1 MKNLTKT
8 RTVRNAERGAIAIV
22 IAAMWTTLF
31 GIAALAVDF
40 GYLYTRQRGL
50 QAISDAAISAAM
62 PTYYSSGFSPAS
74 TRATAVANANNVTGA
89 ITVAVDEPV
98 ANSQLRVRVSRTFPT
113 FFGRMFGMTNK
124 TVTATSVGRLNVSSG
139 PVIHASNA
147 ACGAGFGFTA
157 TGGATLNIAG
167 DVQSNSTLNLD
178 VPGAMTGTARY
189 RNACPGQPQIGA
201 FTPPATSGIPG
212 LYADPLAGNTPASVV
227 AVIPCTAGSIVNP
240 GDPMGGVI
248 WGCGAG
254 PGGSDVLPNGVYC
267 SLGNI
272 AVNSPC
278 PAQVIFAPNSTFVS
292 ATGAI
297 NFGANG
303 AITLGPFPGAPSGLI
318 AISGGIV
325 TPTIFMG
332 AANPYTVN
340 GSFYAPLGQVM
351 NTGGGAA
358 INTFTGKMVAKEI
371 FFGLSAGSTWNFSG
385 GGPGGSNWS
394 LYQ

>member
-50 QAISDAAISAAM
+50 QAISDAAVSAAM
-62 PTYYSSGFSPAS
+62 PLYYSSGFSPAS
-74 TRATAVANANNVTGA
+74 ARATAVANANSVTGA
-89 ITVAVDEPV
+89 LTVAVDEPV
-98 ANSQLRVRVSRTFPT
+98 VNSQFRVRVSRTFPT
-113 FFGRMFGMTNK
+113 FFGRLFGMSNK
-124 TVTATSVGRLNVSSG
+124 TVTATAVGRLNVSSG
-139 PVIHASNA
+139 PVIHANNA

-189 RNACPGQPQIGA
+189 RNVCPGQPQIGA
-201 FTPPATSGIPG
+201 FTPPATSGIAG

-227 AVIPCTAGSIVNP
+227 AVIPCTAGSIITA
-240 GDPMGGVI
+240 GDPISVGD
-248 WGCGAG
+248 WNCGAG
-254 PGGSDVLPNGVYC
+254 PGGSDVLAPGVYC
-267 SLGNI
+267 SLTNI

-278 PAQVIFAPNSTFVS
+278 AAQIISAPNSTFVS

-297 NFGANG
+297 TFGANG
-303 AITLGPFPGAPSGLI
+303 AITLGPFPGAPSGII
-318 AISGGIV
+318 AISGGIT